1 MGECARHPFA
11 PETPHAQRRPRR
23 RHHRGL
29 VEGCRQRRGKPPT
42 PQRRGVRV
50 QLRLPGGAART
61 HEGRIHG
68 SVVDAIGRWILGGT
82 YAPDDLLPRED
93 DLAAELGVS
102 RTSIREAV
110 KVLSAKGL
118 LQARRRVGVRVR
130 NRDEW
135 NLLDPQVLSWHP
147 DVGRDEAL
155 ITSLIEARRIIEP
168 AAAAL
173 AAKRATAADLAQIEQ
188 AYLGMERNVRRSG
201 SVLRGR
207 LNSTSASSPP
217 ATTSS
222 SRAHRDDRGCA
233 AGDLRHHQPAAGL
246 RPVRAIGPPGGAR
259 VRPDARRGWRPRGDC
274 RIARNRSARSRHQ
287 TDPCACP
294 RTGSGDK
301 SGGFRL
307 PGWWPP
313 LAPPPSPTEPFLW
326 GALVAFVWEIRKQG
340 YTLLLV

>member
-1 MGECARHPFA
+1 MARSW
-11 PETPHAQRRPRR
+11 TP
-23 RHHRGL
+23 
-29 VEGCRQRRGKPPT
+29 
-42 PQRRGVRV
+42 
-50 QLRLPGGAART
+50 
-61 HEGRIHG
+61 
-68 SVVDAIGRWILGGT
+68 SGRWILGGT

-188 AYLGMERNVRRSG
+188 AYLGMERNVCTDLEACCEADLKFHVSVIAASHNIVLKGLTGTIEAALRATFAITNRR
-201 SVLRGR
+201 LA
-207 LNSTSASSPP
+207 SAQ
-217 ATTSS
+217 
-222 SRAHRDDRGCA
+222 SRALSAHREVFECVRMRDAEGARAATAELLEIAARDLDRKLTGA
-233 AGDLRHHQPAAGL
+233 APGAAGL
-246 RPVRAIGPPGGAR
+246 TKRRKARAL
-259 VRPDARRGWRPRGDC
+259 PDRA
-274 RIARNRSARSRHQ
+274 
-287 TDPCACP
+287 
-294 RTGSGDK
+294 
-301 SGGFRL
+301 L
-307 PGWWPP
+307 PAG
-313 LAPPPSPTEPFLW
+313 
-326 GALVAFVWEIRKQG
+326 
-340 YTLLLV
+340 